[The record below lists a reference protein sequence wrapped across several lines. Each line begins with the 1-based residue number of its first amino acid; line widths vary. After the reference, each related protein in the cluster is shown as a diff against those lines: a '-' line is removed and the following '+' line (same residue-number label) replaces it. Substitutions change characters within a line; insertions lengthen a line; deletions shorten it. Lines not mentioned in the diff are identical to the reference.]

1 MVYWYD
7 RVSPGTSIGL
17 HNPPHT
23 YTLSDFEVSGRVFY
37 VPFFNGACMTFLAEY
52 LYFGNG
58 NKKLNRN
65 LHAKTST
72 FSLPAGFTCPG
83 AHLCLAKADPI
94 TGKITK
100 GDQCLFTCFAAR
112 DECIYPSVR
121 RSRWRNYELCKSL
134 DHKSLVSKIHQSI
147 AHYVSRDATH
157 IRWHVSGDFFSA
169 QYLKAVMEAAKH
181 YDNDLIFYAYS
192 KALHFFNDQHTG
204 VPLIERPPNFRLT
217 ASWGGIYDFMI
228 DKFPDQFPR
237 SARVVNSRRE
247 AEMFDLPIDEDD
259 SLASGPIDQHFAL
272 FESIAKRKETA
283 ALRKSKNLALV

>member
-1 MVYWYD
+1 M
-7 RVSPGTSIGL
+7 
-17 HNPPHT
+17 
-23 YTLSDFEVSGRVFY
+23 
-37 VPFFNGACMTFLAEY
+37 PFFNGAFMTSLAEY
-52 LYFGNG
+52 LYLGNG

-65 LHAKTST
+65 LHAKTFT
-72 FSLPAGFTCPG
+72 FSLPAGFSCPG
-83 AHLCLAKADPI
+83 ANLCLAKADPI

-121 RSRWRNYELCKSL
+121 TSRWRNYELCKSL
-134 DHKSLVSKIHQSI
+134 DHKSLVSLIHKSI
-147 AHYVSRDATH
+147 DHYVSRDATH

-169 QYLKAVMEAAKH
+169 QYLKAVLEAAKH

-247 AEMFDLPIDEDD
+247 AELFDLPIDEDD
-259 SLASGPIDQHFAL
+259 SLASGPTDQHFAL
-272 FESIAKRKETA
+272 FESIAKSKETA
-283 ALRKSKNLALV
+283 ALRKSMLTLV